1 MLAAARRGRH
11 IGRRGVR
18 RLSARFARVLE
29 PLPLVADS
37 VPLGVTTATVTV
49 ERARLRVAT
58 P

>member
-1 MLAAARRGRH
+1 M
-11 IGRRGVR
+11 
-18 RLSARFARVLE
+18 E

-49 ERARLRVAT
+49 EPGRLRVAA